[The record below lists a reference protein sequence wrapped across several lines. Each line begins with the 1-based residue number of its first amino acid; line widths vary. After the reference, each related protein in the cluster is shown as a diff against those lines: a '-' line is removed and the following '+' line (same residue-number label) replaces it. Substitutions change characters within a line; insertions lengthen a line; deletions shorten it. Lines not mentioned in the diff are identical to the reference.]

1 MSRAKKKLEKEP
13 ALCGGQCSWR
23 KVMRGKWEDFP
34 LERLDRLYRASQVRV
49 KTGLLPEMELEKAVI
64 STAAP

>member
-1 MSRAKKKLEKEP
+1 
-13 ALCGGQCSWR
+13 
-23 KVMRGKWEDFP
+23 MRGKWEDFP
-34 LERLDRLYRASQVRV
+34 LERLDRLYRASQVKV